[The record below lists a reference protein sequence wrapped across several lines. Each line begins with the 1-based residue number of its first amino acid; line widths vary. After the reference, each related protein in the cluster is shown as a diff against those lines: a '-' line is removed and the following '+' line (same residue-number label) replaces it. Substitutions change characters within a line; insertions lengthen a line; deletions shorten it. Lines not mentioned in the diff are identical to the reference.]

1 MSGESTA
8 GAPVAVITGANR
20 GLGLETGRELAA
32 LGWSVVLTARD
43 DEALTAAASALSAT
57 TGATVEPYALDVTE
71 EGAALLA
78 AVFVRER
85 FGRLDALVNNAGGIF
100 GGGTG
105 GNPLVVER
113 ARVLAAFET
122 NTVGALLAAQAFAPI
137 LVESGGGNIVNVSSG
152 MGGITEMGGGS
163 TPYRLSKAALNAL
176 TRILHAELHA
186 KGVRVNSV
194 CPGWVRTDMG
204 GPGAGR
210 TVQEGARGIVWAA
223 TLGPDGPSGGFFRD
237 GKPIAF

>member
-1 MSGESTA
+1 MSGQA
-8 GAPVAVITGANR
+8 ANGARVAVVTGANR

-32 LGWSVVLTARD
+32 LGWSVVLTGRD
-43 DEALTAAASALSAT
+43 EEAVTAAASEVAAS

-71 EGAALLA
+71 EGSSQLA

-85 FGRLDALVNNAGGIF
+85 FGRLDALVNNAGAIF
-100 GGGTG
+100 GGGSG

-122 NTVGALLAAQAFAPI
+122 NTLGALWVTQAFAPL
-137 LVESGGGNIVNVSSG
+137 LVGSGGGNIVNVSSG

-176 TRILHAELHA
+176 TRILHAELHG

-210 TVQEGARGIVWAA
+210 TLKEGARGIVWAA

-237 GKPIAF
+237 GKRIAF